1 MATINIYSGSSNWI
15 EATLSNLA
23 HTPFVIDDE
32 QIASFE
38 EFYQGI
44 KYPDL
49 EKRRSIFKLFGV
61 KAKGAGREANQIASG
76 FVYWGDGDSLREIVW
91 QSEEYYQ
98 FYYLALFAKFTQ
110 DDKAQ
115 AALLATG
122 DALFLHN
129 IPSGKRMSFEQ
140 FQETHF
146 CQFLYDIRE
155 FLLEEQE

>member
-15 EATLSNLA
+15 EAALSNLA

-32 QIASFE
+32 QIASVE
-38 EFYQGI
+38 GFYQGI
-44 KYPDL
+44 KYSDL
-49 EKRRSIFKLFGV
+49 QKRRSIFKLFGI
-61 KAKGAGREANQIASG
+61 KAKRAGREANQIASG
-76 FVYWGDGDSLREIVW
+76 FVYWGEEDSLREIVW

-122 DALFLHN
+122 DALFSHN
-129 IPSGKRMSFEQ
+129 IPSGGGMPFEE
-140 FQETHF
+140 FQKTRF
-146 CQFLYDIRE
+146 CQFLYDIRQ
-155 FLLEEQE
+155 FVLG